1 MSLYLRG
8 LRIPLGWEIHSQ
20 AAADLPRQPMET
32 IPSLLQHHCPGD
44 FSALLQLGL
53 QDPGIHLPCSTAPSS
68 LLDSTLNHL
77 CLPCAALF
85 SSPWKIQNGIFHGE
99 EKNGLEGT
107 LEVILF
113 HPPCSTLILCLISS
127 PFISSCTSDWKFPRM
142 QKKSLLFDPALLTV
156 AFQVESHLSSL
167 FIRVVHHCHARTSFY
182 SFKTHTNGSAD
193 YFP

>member
-1 MSLYLRG
+1 MLCFSWG
-8 LRIPLGWEIHSQ
+8 CRILEFTSPAPLPPPCYWIPPFPG
-20 AAADLPRQPMET
+20 AQP
-32 IPSLLQHHCPGD
+32 
-44 FSALLQLGL
+44 
-53 QDPGIHLPCSTAPSS
+53 
-68 LLDSTLNHL
+68 L
-77 CLPCAALF
+77 CLPCAPVF

-113 HPPCSTLILCLISS
+113 HPLCSTLILCLISS